1 MSTPE
6 TVHRHLFKSKWRDV
20 TFSVA
25 VQVQGLQNW
34 TPALSGAHYMHN
46 TQHTAMYIGIHRLIT
61 TQPA

>member
-1 MSTPE
+1 M
-6 TVHRHLFKSKWRDV
+6 

-34 TPALSGAHYMHN
+34 TPALSGAYYMHN
-46 TQHTAMYIGIHRLIT
+46 TQHTAVYIGIHRLIT